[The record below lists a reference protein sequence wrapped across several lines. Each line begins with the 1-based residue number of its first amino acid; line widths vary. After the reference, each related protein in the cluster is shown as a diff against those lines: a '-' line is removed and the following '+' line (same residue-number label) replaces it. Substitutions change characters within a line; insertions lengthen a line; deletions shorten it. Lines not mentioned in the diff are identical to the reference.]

1 MQSLGSIVAFDALS
15 EGDIDIYVDYSG
27 TLWANVMAR
36 DHVGASRTEVLNEVQ
51 RFLKTEHDISLAA
64 ILGFENSYA
73 LAVRA
78 QDARRLGLRTI
89 SDLARNA
96 ANLAIGGDYEFFVR
110 PEWGLLQNQYNLRFN
125 EQRTMDPTLMYQAVA
140 TGNVDVISAFS
151 SDGRISS
158 YELEILEDDQNAIPP
173 YDAIVLVG
181 SRLVQET
188 PSIISVLSTLNNTID
203 ANRMRELNLQVDERG
218 HSPRTVALTYI
229 DQLRD
234 TVTESR

>member
-1 MQSLGSIVAFDALS
+1 
-15 EGDIDIYVDYSG
+15 
-27 TLWANVMAR
+27 
-36 DHVGASRTEVLNEVQ
+36 
-51 RFLKTEHDISLAA
+51 
-64 ILGFENSYA
+64 
-73 LAVRA
+73 
-78 QDARRLGLRTI
+78 
-89 SDLARNA
+89 
-96 ANLAIGGDYEFFVR
+96 
-110 PEWGLLQNQYNLRFN
+110 
-125 EQRTMDPTLMYQAVA
+125 MYQAVA